1 MIHLQTAAAI
11 RATVLPAAAD
21 AEAMAQEIKLPH
33 KKKRPAPSYPDQTQR
48 KNRNR
53 QQRMTSQQ
61 VEEARRA
68 TAASLSQEKKE
79 KPTVVMKQEHEQFDT
94 TKLDIS
100 KIVGFNDELD
110 RQFRMVDDL
119 SKKSSEKKGG
129 EDR

>member
-1 MIHLQTAAAI
+1 
-11 RATVLPAAAD
+11 
-21 AEAMAQEIKLPH
+21 MAQEIKLPH

-48 KNRNR
+48 NQRNR
-53 QQRMTSQQ
+53 KQRMTSEQ
-61 VEEARRA
+61 VQAARQA
-68 TAASLSQEKKE
+68 TASSLAHEVKE
-79 KPTVVMKQEHEQFDT
+79 TPKVVMKEEHEQFDT

-119 SKKSSEKKGG
+119 SRKSSDQKGG